1 MIKVA
6 ITGATGFV
14 GRHVLTALAA
24 HDIEVVATVRGERP
38 DTPQIRNVRWVT
50 LDVASAPPNAFELLG
65 KPDVL
70 IHLAWG
76 GLSNYRA
83 LRHFEVEL
91 PAHYAFLRQLSAA
104 GLKSLLVAGTCLE
117 YGLRSGALSETD
129 PTSPITPYGFAKDA
143 LRRQLEY
150 LQRNGESS
158 FALTWARLF
167 FMHGEGQ
174 AATSLLPQLEK
185 AVAQGE
191 ASFRM
196 SGGEQLRDY
205 LPVNEVAAKLVALA
219 LRQQNVGI
227 VNVCSGTPRSVRSLV
242 EQFLQERQAKIAL
255 ELGHYPYPDYEPMAF
270 WGARDKL
277 ERALKD
283 SGTAQS
289 SFSSSEPT

>member
-14 GRHVLTALAA
+14 GRHVLAEFASGR
-24 HDIEVVATVRGERP
+24 HDVEIVATTRGGDP
-38 DTPQIRNVRWVT
+38 HASQLPQFPNVEWVT
-50 LDVASAPPNAFELLG
+50 LDVASAPPHAFELLG
-65 KPDVL
+65 RPDVL
-70 IHLAWG
+70 LHLAWG
-76 GLSNYRA
+76 GLPHYRA

-91 PAHYAFLRQLSAA
+91 PAHYAFLRHMTAA

-117 YGLRSGALSETD
+117 YGMRSGALGETE

-150 LQRNGESS
+150 LQRNRESA

-167 FMHGEGQ
+167 FMHGDGQ

-191 ASFRM
+191 ARFRM

-205 LPVNEVAAKLVALA
+205 LPVSEVAAKLVTLA
-219 LRQQNVGI
+219 LKRRDIGP
-227 VNVCSGTPRSVRSLV
+227 VNVCSGIPRSVRSLV
-242 EQFLQERQAKIAL
+242 EQWLHERRAQIAL

-270 WGARDKL
+270 WGAREKL
-277 ERALKD
+277 ERALEA
-283 SGTAQS
+283 T
-289 SFSSSEPT
+289 